1 MLLFDFDSNRDK
13 KTQVFESKKIE
24 NSDCL
29 FVD

>member
-13 KTQVFESKKIE
+13 KVFESKKIE